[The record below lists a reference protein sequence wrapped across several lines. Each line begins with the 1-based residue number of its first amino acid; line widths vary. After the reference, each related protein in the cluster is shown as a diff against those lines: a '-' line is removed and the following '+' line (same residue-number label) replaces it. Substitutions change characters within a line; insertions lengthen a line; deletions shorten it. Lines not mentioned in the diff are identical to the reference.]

1 VGTNVSRRSLVKQIG
16 AASAALGL
24 AGCQTQSDET
34 PTSGDDG
41 DSGGGGQSGP
51 GGADFEFSRHP
62 AVAPPG
68 WDPSKTQEGSGQNE
82 RTAVFV
88 LQNIDN
94 PFFIPMTCGF
104 HDALNVFG

>member
-1 VGTNVSRRSLVKQIG
+1 MESQETDADGSVSVDVGTNVSRRSLVKQIG

-51 GGADFEFSRHP
+51 GGADFEFSRHR
-62 AVAPPG
+62 
-68 WDPSKTQEGSGQNE
+68 SNFQ
-82 RTAVFV
+82 
-88 LQNIDN
+88 
-94 PFFIPMTCGF
+94 
-104 HDALNVFG
+104 